1 MERKVDVFQSL
12 RQIKLAKNLLKGKG
26 VDKNEVEA
34 VSILEDCV
42 ALGNTEAMLML
53 AECCYVGRG
62 IKRDMERAQALISE
76 SAKNGNE
83 TALSVLKLID
93 TFQSGGDIIQWS
105 LECTDINCF
114 WFACFKTLFFLQSI
128 AHVSLQ

>member
-12 RQIKLAKNLLKGKG
+12 RQIKLTKNLLKGKG
-26 VDKNEVEA
+26 VDKNEAEA

-62 IKRDMERAQALISE
+62 IKQDMERAQALISE
-76 SAKNGNE
+76 SAKEGDE

-105 LECTDINCF
+105 LECTDMNCF
-114 WFACFKTLFFLQSI
+114 WFTSF
-128 AHVSLQ
+128 